1 MSHYIIGCPLP
12 SDFLS
17 VDRRPLLKMA
27 SGDRCRIADLALSN
41 IEDTYG
47 DYKAKCDIVRA
58 QGRTVS
64 VRIRSG
70 QSVGDHHRDTGCQ
83 HCLGMVA
90 FCMLHNDDPE
100 DTCPD
105 LVQIVCET
113 ARKALPSAY
122 GHLVLGLVFWV
133 VAGLR
138 RLPSA
143 DKELSLQRTLLHL
156 RHCDHLHIGCLYLG
170 HACCKAGFREEAFK
184 AFVKGSKLG
193 LRVLCLKG
201 SGECYLTGFGVQ
213 QDSIKGRS
221 ICNEAANEDATLKD
235 MFFKE
240 WEKNVKTGENL
251 EAFFKKLLLTVEN
264 NLQPKDHALPVTLAD
279 EAIASGETLTGLWL

>member
-1 MSHYIIGCPLP
+1 MSQYILGCPLP

-17 VDRRPLLKMA
+17 VDLRPLLRMA

-47 DYKAKCDIVRA
+47 DYKAKCDIGKA

-64 VRIRSG
+64 VRFRSVK
-70 QSVGDHHRDTGCQ
+70 SVGEHHRDTGCQ

-100 DTCPD
+100 DTRPD

-143 DKELSLQRTLLHL
+143 DKDLSLQRTLLHL
-156 RHCDHLHIGCLYLG
+156 RHCDHLHYSQV
-170 HACCKAGFREEAFK
+170 ARS
-184 AFVKGSKLG
+184 GSETVFLVSKILE
-193 LRVLCLKG
+193 VP
-201 SGECYLTGFGVQ
+201 
-213 QDSIKGRS
+213 
-221 ICNEAANEDATLKD
+221 
-235 MFFKE
+235 FF
-240 WEKNVKTGENL
+240 
-251 EAFFKKLLLTVEN
+251 
-264 NLQPKDHALPVTLAD
+264 
-279 EAIASGETLTGLWL
+279 